1 MRRKTPSKRVKENRR
16 ESVKRKRVVEY
27 LEQRL
32 RFLEAFFGEKRTEVR
47 GEGERKW
54 RNGKDGLIVIMEFF
68 NVVLGLAMKAMK
80 G

>member
-32 RFLEAFFGEKRTEVR
+32 RFLEAFFGEKTTEVR